1 MKLSIILTAL
11 NEEGNVRQA
20 LEDLLQAL
28 DDFKIQG
35 EILAFDDGSNDATGT
50 IIDGMGKKHPRISFL
65 QHKIPQGIGASFWEG
80 VDFAEGDVVCWFP
93 GDNET
98 NAWEVLRYYPL
109 LKDVDMVIP
118 FIFNSHERPLIRNI
132 LSSIYRTIV
141 NTSFGTNLNYTNGS
155 ILYRISTLKQ
165 LNYRSMGFFFQT
177 DILIRQINKGY
188 LFAEVPFKLS
198 SRNSGTSKAVNFPS
212 FLNVVKGYC
221 KLLQDLHFYNSN
233 NKNQPLAQSSVSI
246 VRRK

>member
-80 VDFAEGDVVCWFP
+80 VDFAEGDIVCWFP

-118 FIFNSHERPLIRNI
+118 FIFN
-132 LSSIYRTIV
+132 
-141 NTSFGTNLNYTNGS
+141 
-155 ILYRISTLKQ
+155 K
-165 LNYRSMGFFFQT
+165 
-177 DILIRQINKGY
+177 
-188 LFAEVPFKLS
+188 
-198 SRNSGTSKAVNFPS
+198 S
-212 FLNVVKGYC
+212 FLNRTNFL
-221 KLLQDLHFYNSN
+221 KLPSPSN
-233 NKNQPLAQSSVSI
+233 FPAIALPALEKPSM
-246 VRRK
+246 K

>member
-11 NEEGNVRQA
+11 NEEGNIRQA

-35 EILAFDDGSNDATGT
+35 EILAFDDGSKDSTGS
-50 IIDGMGKKHPRISFL
+50 IIDEMGKEHPRISFL
-65 QHKIPQGIGASFWEG
+65 QHKVPHGIGASFWEG
-80 VDFAEGDVVCWFP
+80 VDCAQGDVVCWFP

-118 FIFNSHERPLIRNI
+118 FIFNNHERPLIRSI
-132 LSSIYRTIV
+132 LSYTYRTII

-155 ILYRISTLKQ
+155 ILYRISTIKL
-165 LNYRSMGFFFQT
+165 LNYRSSGFFFQT
-177 DILIRQINKGY
+177 DILIRQIKKGY

-198 SRNSGTSKAVNFPS
+198 ERTSGTSKAVNFPS

-221 KLLQDLHFYNSN
+221 KLMKDLYFGDQN
-233 NKNQPLAQSSVSI
+233 NKTMPLAQSSASI
-246 VRRK
+246 DRRK